1 MRFCIAF
8 FAPFAVIGSAPD
20 ASDDITSIAMASSVV
35 AGSEPLPGVSAIAE
49 TTLGGETSQYTSSL
63 VLGVLRPLPECAPAW
78 QKEIILWFAKA
89 IRAMRGNELDLFV
102 QFVTGVR
109 GYPIIYD
116 PTDPLNRRW
125 LVVTIESTEPTGDA
139 LPSHSGPLGSLLMP
153 RYSSQSLLL
162 AKLLEAI
169 RHIRA

>member
-20 ASDDITSIAMASSVV
+20 ASDDVESIAMASQVGIGSV
-35 AGSEPLPGVSAIAE
+35 AEPLPGVSAIAE
-49 TTLGGETSQYTSSL
+49 TTLGGQYTPGL
-63 VLGVLRPLPECAPAW
+63 IMGILHPQCECAPAW
-78 QKEIILWFAKA
+78 EKEIFLWFVKA
-89 IRAMRGNELDLFV
+89 IFAMRGDELDLFV